1 MELNETVELM
11 NSANYKDRFK
21 GEYFQV
27 KIRHDKQK
35 VMCDKWDEGKL
46 NFKPTC
52 PREIYDLQ
60 LDSMKKYMDILVIR
74 AKIEDIELIQEV
86 TVYEFCICVYIYDA
100 WPQGCAQSLDWIL
113 AYR

>member
-11 NSANYKDRFK
+11 NSADYKDRFK

-27 KIRHDKQK
+27 KIRHDKLK
-35 VMCDKWDEGKL
+35 TMCENWDEGKL

-60 LDSMKKYMDILVIR
+60 LDVMKRYMDILVIR
-74 AKIEDIELIQEV
+74 AKIENVELI
-86 TVYEFCICVYIYDA
+86 
-100 WPQGCAQSLDWIL
+100 
-113 AYR
+113 